1 MRTRKQKG
9 GLFGVGD
16 VRKKF
21 YKWGRGM
28 TGHKT
33 VHHYGTPINFEG
45 EQNTPIEAESTA
57 ASPTAEPTAESTAA
71 SPTAEPTAEP
81 TVGGKRR
88 SHKAKK
94 TKKRRAKKSR
104 KTRKS
109 RR

>member
-9 GLFGVGD
+9 GVYNPFTGD
-16 VRKKF
+16 DYNLRKKF
-21 YKWGRGM
+21 YKSVRRW
-28 TGHKT
+28 TGHDT
-33 VHHYGTPINFEG
+33 INHIDEPPFNFEG

-57 ASPTAEPTAESTAA
+57 ASPTA

-81 TVGGKRR
+81 TAGGKRR